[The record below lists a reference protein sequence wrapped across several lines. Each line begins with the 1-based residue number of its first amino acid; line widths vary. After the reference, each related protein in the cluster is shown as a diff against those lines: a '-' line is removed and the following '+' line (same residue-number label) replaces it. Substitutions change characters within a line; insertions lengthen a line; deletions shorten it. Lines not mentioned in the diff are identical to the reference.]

1 MDALLEIRNLSKVF
15 GGIVAVDDVSFDVQP
30 GEILAVIGPNGAGK
44 TTLFNL
50 ISGLFPV
57 TRGEI
62 KLGGQAL
69 NGLKPSRRAEL
80 GLARTFQNLHMFENM
95 SVLENVM
102 VGRQQRFP
110 YGLIPAALRLPRVLR
125 AEKQMRADSLALLE
139 RIGLAGRADEPIG
152 DLPFGQQRMA
162 QIARALAGEPRLILL
177 DEPAAGLTRCEMDA
191 LDDLIREIS
200 KQGITVLIVEHDVS
214 LIMGLAQRVLVLNFG
229 EKIADGKP
237 ADIQRNPEV
246 IRAYLGE
253 KRQPLIPIEN
263 KSIHVSTPC
272 QPLLRVNNL
281 SAYYGP
287 LCVLDDINLEVAKGE
302 IVAVIGS
309 NGAGKTTFLNT
320 LAGLLT
326 PRSGSIHLDGQ
337 EITGWSTEALVAAGV
352 SLVPERRQVFT
363 TLTVRDNLLLGAY
376 KRRRNPAELEA
387 DLKYI
392 FDVFPI
398 LKERERQLA
407 GTLSGGEQQMLAM
420 GRGLMSH
427 PRLLLVDEPSV
438 GLAPI
443 LVREIL
449 RVLAELRERGTTVLL
464 IEQNAQAALDVADR
478 AYVFENGRLALAGSA
493 AELCCDERV
502 QRVYLGSG

>member
-1 MDALLEIRNLSKVF
+1 MAALLEVRNLSKVF
-15 GGIVAVDDVSFDVQP
+15 GGIIALDGVSFDVQP

-50 ISGLFPV
+50 ISGLYAP

-62 KLGGQAL
+62 SLNGQPL
-69 NGLKPSRRAEL
+69 NGLKSSRRAEL

-95 SVLENVM
+95 TVLENVM

-110 YGLIPAALRLPRVLR
+110 YGLLPAALRLPQVTR
-125 AEKQMRADSLALLE
+125 AEKQMRVDALALLE
-139 RIGLAGRADEPIG
+139 RIGLASRADEPIG
-152 DLPFGQQRMA
+152 NLPFGQQRMA
-162 QIARALAGEPRLILL
+162 QIARALAGEPRIILL
-177 DEPAAGLTRCEMDA
+177 DEPAAGLTRSEINA
-191 LDDLIREIS
+191 LDDLVREVA

-214 LIMGLAQRVLVLNFG
+214 LIMGLADRVLVLNFG
-229 EKIADGKP
+229 EKIADGNP
-237 ADIQRNPEV
+237 AEIQRNPEV
-246 IRAYLGE
+246 ITAYLGE
-253 KRQPLIPIEN
+253 KRPSLGADAN
-263 KSIHVSTPC
+263 KVRPVSATA
-272 QPLLRVNNL
+272 QPLLRVSNL

-287 LCVLDDINLEVAKGE
+287 LCVLDGINLQIAKGE
-302 IVAVIGS
+302 IVAVIGA

-320 LAGLLT
+320 LVGLLT
-326 PRSGSIHLDGQ
+326 PRSGSICLDGRDV
-337 EITGWSTEALVAAGV
+337 TSWSTEAAVAAGV

-363 TLTVRDNLLLGAY
+363 TLSVRDNLLLGAY
-376 KRRRNPAELEA
+376 MRRRSAAELEA

-392 FDVFPI
+392 YDVFPI
-398 LKERERQLA
+398 LKEREHQPG

-420 GRGLMSH
+420 GRGLMSR
-427 PRLLLVDEPSV
+427 PRLLMVDEPSV

-449 RVLAELRERGTTVLL
+449 RVVAELRERGATVLL

-478 AYVFENGRLALAGSA
+478 AYVFENGRLALEGSA

-502 QRVYLGSG
+502 QGVYLGGA

>member
-1 MDALLEIRNLSKVF
+1 MAALLEVRNLSKVF
-15 GGIVAVDDVSFDVQP
+15 GGIIALDGVSFDVQP

-50 ISGLFPV
+50 ISGLYAP

-62 KLGGQAL
+62 SLNGQPL
-69 NGLKPSRRAEL
+69 NGLKSSRRAEL

-95 SVLENVM
+95 TVLENVM

-110 YGLIPAALRLPRVLR
+110 YGLLPAALRLPQVTR
-125 AEKQMRADSLALLE
+125 AEKQMRVDALALLE

-152 DLPFGQQRMA
+152 NLPFGQQRMA
-162 QIARALAGEPRLILL
+162 QIARALAGEPRIILL
-177 DEPAAGLTRCEMDA
+177 DEPAAGLTRSEINA
-191 LDDLIREIS
+191 LDDLVREVA

-214 LIMGLAQRVLVLNFG
+214 LIMGLADRVLVLNFG
-229 EKIADGKP
+229 EKIADGNP
-237 ADIQRNPEV
+237 AEIQRNPEV
-246 IRAYLGE
+246 ITAYLGE
-253 KRQPLIPIEN
+253 KRPSLGADAN
-263 KSIHVSTPC
+263 KVRPVSATA
-272 QPLLRVNNL
+272 QPLLRVSNL

-287 LCVLDDINLEVAKGE
+287 LCVLDGINLQIAKGE
-302 IVAVIGS
+302 IVAVIGA

-320 LAGLLT
+320 LVGLLT
-326 PRSGSIHLDGQ
+326 PRSGSICLDGKDV
-337 EITGWSTEALVAAGV
+337 TGWSTEAAVAAGV

-363 TLTVRDNLLLGAY
+363 TLSVRDNLLLGAY
-376 KRRRNPAELEA
+376 MRRRSAAELEA

-392 FDVFPI
+392 YDVFPI
-398 LKERERQLA
+398 LKERERQPG

-420 GRGLMSH
+420 GRGLMSR
-427 PRLLLVDEPSV
+427 PRLLMVDEPSV

-449 RVLAELRERGTTVLL
+449 RVVAELRERGATVLL

-478 AYVFENGRLALAGSA
+478 AYVFENGRLALEGSA

-502 QRVYLGSG
+502 QGVYLGGA

>member
-1 MDALLEIRNLSKVF
+1 MAALLEVRNLSKVF
-15 GGIVAVDDVSFDVQP
+15 GGIIALDGVSFDVQP

-50 ISGLFPV
+50 ISGLYAP

-62 KLGGQAL
+62 TLNGHPL
-69 NGLKPSRRAEL
+69 NGLKSSRRAEL

-95 SVLENVM
+95 TVLENVM

-110 YGLIPAALRLPRVLR
+110 YGLLPAALRLPQVTR
-125 AEKQMRADSLALLE
+125 AEKQMRADALALLE

-152 DLPFGQQRMA
+152 NLPFGQQRMA
-162 QIARALAGEPRLILL
+162 QIARALAGEPRIILL
-177 DEPAAGLTRCEMDA
+177 DEPAAGLTRSEINA
-191 LDDLIREIS
+191 LDDLIREVA

-214 LIMGLAQRVLVLNFG
+214 LIMGLADRVLVLNFG
-229 EKIADGKP
+229 EKIADGNP

-246 IRAYLGE
+246 ITAYLGE
-253 KRQPLIPIEN
+253 KHSSPGADAN
-263 KSIHVSTPC
+263 KVRPVSATA
-272 QPLLRVNNL
+272 QPLLRVSDL

-287 LCVLDDINLEVAKGE
+287 LCVLDGINLQIAKGE
-302 IVAVIGS
+302 IVAVIGA

-320 LAGLLT
+320 LVGLLT
-326 PRSGSIHLDGQ
+326 PRSGSISLDGKDV
-337 EITGWSTEALVAAGV
+337 TGWSTEAAVAAGV

-363 TLTVRDNLLLGAY
+363 TLSVRDNLLLGAY
-376 KRRRNPAELEA
+376 KRRKSAAELEA
-387 DLKYI
+387 DFDYI

-420 GRGLMSH
+420 GRGLMSR
-427 PRLLLVDEPSV
+427 PRLLMVDEPSV

-449 RVLAELRERGTTVLL
+449 RVVAELRERGTTVLL

-478 AYVFENGRLALAGSA
+478 AYVFENGRLVLEGSA

-502 QRVYLGSG
+502 QGVYLGGA

>member
-1 MDALLEIRNLSKVF
+1 MAALLEVRNLSKVF
-15 GGIVAVDDVSFDVQP
+15 GGIIALDGVSFDVQP

-50 ISGLFPV
+50 ISGLYAP

-62 KLGGQAL
+62 TLNGQSL
-69 NGLKPSRRAEL
+69 NGLKSSRRAEL

-95 SVLENVM
+95 TVLENVM

-110 YGLIPAALRLPRVLR
+110 YGLLPAALRLPQVTR
-125 AEKQMRADSLALLE
+125 AEKQMRADALALLE

-152 DLPFGQQRMA
+152 NLPFGQQRMA
-162 QIARALAGEPRLILL
+162 QIARALAGEPRIILL
-177 DEPAAGLTRCEMDA
+177 DEPAAGLTRSEINA
-191 LDDLIREIS
+191 LDDLVREVA

-214 LIMGLAQRVLVLNFG
+214 LIMGLADRVLVLNFG
-229 EKIADGKP
+229 EKIADGNP
-237 ADIQRNPEV
+237 AEVQRNPEV
-246 IRAYLGE
+246 ITAYLGE
-253 KRQPLIPIEN
+253 KRQSSLRDEN
-263 KSIHVSTPC
+263 RAMPVSGAS
-272 QPLLRVNNL
+272 QPLLRVSDL

-287 LCVLDDINLEVAKGE
+287 LCVLDGINLQIAKGE
-302 IVAVIGS
+302 IVAVIGA

-320 LAGLLT
+320 LVGLLT
-326 PRSGSIHLDGQ
+326 PRSGSISLDGQ
-337 EITGWSTEALVAAGV
+337 DVTGWSTEAMVAAGV

-363 TLTVRDNLLLGAY
+363 TLSVRDNLLLGAY
-376 KRRRNPAELEA
+376 KRRKSASELEA
-387 DLKYI
+387 DFDYV

-420 GRGLMSH
+420 GRGLMSR
-427 PRLLLVDEPSV
+427 PRLLMVDEPSV

-449 RVLAELRERGTTVLL
+449 RVVAELRERGATVLL

-478 AYVFENGRLALAGSA
+478 AYVFENGRLALEGSA

-502 QRVYLGSG
+502 QGVYLGGA